1 MIAYLFEF
9 STLLALFGLCYLLFL
24 KRTSN
29 YKLQRHYLLGSIFIS
44 LFLPLVPDLFH
55 NELLVYS
62 IVLPEV
68 NIIAYGIGKVNDSV
82 TPGGRLDWQFVGIV
96 LFALV
101 TLVFAL
107 RFIYALLQI
116 AKIIFQAKADKS
128 EGYTLLKSQ
137 QIKSPF
143 SFFKYVIIPDNLA
156 MAKEE
161 LQIIIDHELL
171 HIRFNHSLEK
181 ILLELFKVCF
191 WWHPVAWL
199 YKKEIELIH
208 EYQVDDAMTQD
219 MEHSIYKKI
228 LLQLVLHPQDLRLV
242 NPISSNIKK
251 RLSNMN
257 QKKNSNGPFRFIGL
271 FMLIAI
277 GSLFIH
283 SCQQEDN
290 ADQVIEQTNVTK
302 VKTPAQSDPYELTTI
317 DTFVMFD
324 SDTLEETV
332 EIGESKQMVYITPE
346 KMPLFPGCDS
356 TLPYE
361 ELRECSNQKML
372 EYIYTNLIYPQKSR
386 INGIEG
392 MVVVRFV
399 VSEHGFVYNKDYLRS
414 PDNHLQKAVDNML
427 IKMNKDH
434 DWIPG
439 EQDGKKVNVQY
450 TLPVKFKL
458 EG

>member
-24 KRTSN
+24 RRTSN
-29 YKLQRHYLLGSIFIS
+29 YKLQRHYMQGSIFIS
-44 LFLPLVPDLFH
+44 LFFPLVPDLFL

-62 IVLPEV
+62 VVLPEV

-82 TPGGRLDWQFVGIV
+82 IPGAGFDWQFLGIV

-116 AKIIFQAKADKS
+116 GQIIVRAKADKS

-181 ILLELFKVCF
+181 LLLELFKVCC

-199 YKKEIELIH
+199 YKKEIELVH
-208 EYQVDDAMTQD
+208 EYQVDDAMTQN
-219 MEHSIYKKI
+219 IKPITYKKI
-228 LLQLVLHPQDLRLV
+228 LLQLVLQPQNLKLV

-251 RLSNMN
+251 RILKMN
-257 QKKNSNGPFRFIGL
+257 QKKNINGPLRFIGL
-271 FMLIAI
+271 SMMAI
-277 GSLFIH
+277 LGSLFIH
-283 SCQQEDN
+283 SCQHEDSAVQAKEN
-290 ADQVIEQTNVTK
+290 INKKTVT
-302 VKTPAQSDPYELTTI
+302 TPAQNDPYEITTV
-317 DTFVMFD
+317 DTITTFD
-324 SDTLEETV
+324 YDTYEETV
-332 EIGESKQMVYITPE
+332 EIMESKQLVHITPSR
-346 KMPLFPGCDS
+346 MPFFPGCD
-356 TLPYE
+356 E
-361 ELRECSNQKML
+361 ELNYEDLKTCSDQKL
-372 EYIYTNLIYPQKSR
+372 LRYIYTNLIYPSESR
-386 INGIEG
+386 EAGVEG
-392 MVVVRFV
+392 MVVVKFV
-399 VSEHGFVYNKDYLRS
+399 VSQYGMVYNKEYLRS
-414 PDNHLQKAVDNML
+414 PDNHLQQAVDDML
-427 IKMNKDH
+427 VKMNKDH
-434 DWIPG
+434 TWIPG